1 MQKPVNTYV
10 KQNKCAFNI
19 NKKVGL
25 LKRKRNTVLNNF
37 SKTDIHMHCN
47 SQILLADVET
57 KMKTQMKTQK
67 WLLFLDIHYR
77 KIAKKLNVGSVY
89 IEVTKGRLTNQLFSQ
104 NDVLGVDEFL
114 MLYLRNNSVSSISVK
129 LYYHQNCS
137 V

>member
-1 MQKPVNTYV
+1 MQKPVNTYL

-57 KMKTQMKTQK
+57 KMKTQMKTQ
-67 WLLFLDIHYR
+67 R
-77 KIAKKLNVGSVY
+77 
-89 IEVTKGRLTNQLFSQ
+89 
-104 NDVLGVDEFL
+104 
-114 MLYLRNNSVSSISVK
+114 
-129 LYYHQNCS
+129 
-137 V
+137 